1 VSVRESKMKNIYTI
15 ATAAKMLAGSLVLSL
30 SLAAQA
36 DNNIEEVLVSA
47 SLLPISAT
55 RSANAITVI
64 DSEQLKNRAAI
75 SVSDL
80 LRDIPGLAVSRSG
93 VQGSQTQIRVRG
105 AEANHLLVLI
115 DGVEAND
122 PSQSDELNWGTLT
135 TSDIE
140 RVEVIRGPQ
149 SAMRGS
155 DAMAGVVNIIT
166 RSADQ
171 PFSAKVFAEA
181 GSFSTNK
188 LGLNVGHKAEKY
200 DVSLGVTELE
210 SKGDNIILNTGTNDN
225 DGYKNTSINFK
236 AGVDASDELRLTLSL
251 SQSDGFSEYDDEYA
265 AKIGTDF
272 HNEFNDLLHSDFD
285 RFSSRVNA
293 QYASADGKWNHKIS
307 LSESQFENN
316 NFKYTSDGVVVA
328 NGATESKRQDYQY
341 IGSRLWEAFDQQV
354 SLLLERETEEYKQ
367 SGGWAMG
374 NDANKV
380 VDRDTDSIAL
390 EYRVDPVDKLTLA
403 VGARR
408 DNNDTFEDANTWKLE
423 GVYRLDDSTRFRAAS
438 GTAIKNPTFS
448 ELYGIFSGFES
459 NPDLAAEQ
467 SQSWELGIDKDL
479 LDKRLEIKATYFNA
493 KLDNEIS
500 SKCIRGCTDD
510 DWSNDIYQPYNISG
524 ISRQQG
530 LELASSWFVN
540 ESVVMDA
547 SYTYTDSTQ
556 NGVDEIRRARHL
568 GSLNLRWRV
577 QDNLTINANAQ
588 HNGTQTDLYGVIL
601 DAFTLVNV
609 NANFNATD
617 KLDLYLRLDN
627 LFDEDYQEVSGYQ
640 TLGFGASLGLRYSL

>member
-1 VSVRESKMKNIYTI
+1 MKKLFPI
-15 ATAAKMLAGSLVLSL
+15 ATVLTGSLITALL
-30 SLAAQA
+30 PIATQA
-36 DNNIEEVLVSA
+36 DNQIEEVLVSA
-47 SLLPISAT
+47 SLLPIAAA

-80 LRDIPGLAVSRSG
+80 LRDLPGLAVSRSG
-93 VQGSQTQIRVRG
+93 VQGSLTQIRVRG

-115 DGVEAND
+115 DGVEVND
-122 PSQSDELNWGTLT
+122 PSRSDELNWGTLT

-140 RVEVIRGPQ
+140 RIEVIRGPQ

-171 PFSAKVFAEA
+171 PFSAKVFAES

-188 LGLNVGHKAEKY
+188 LGISIGHKAEKY

-210 SKGDNIILNTGTNDN
+210 SAGDNIILNTGTNDN

-236 AGVDASDELRLTLSL
+236 AGVDASDELRVTLSL

-265 AKIGTDF
+265 DKIGTDF

-293 QYASADGKWNHKIS
+293 QYASADGKWSHKVS

-328 NGATESKRQDYQY
+328 NGATESNRQDYQY
-341 IGSRLWEAFDQQV
+341 VGSRLWEALDQQV

-367 SGGWAMG
+367 SGGWATG
-374 NDANKV
+374 SDANKV

-403 VGARR
+403 VGARQ
-408 DNNDTFEDANTWKLE
+408 DNNDTFEDANTWKFE
-423 GVYRLDDSTRFRAAS
+423 GIYRLDESTRLRAAS
-438 GTAIKNPTFS
+438 GTAIKNPTFT
-448 ELYGIFSGFES
+448 ELYGIFSGFLS
-459 NPDLAAEQ
+459 NPDLISEQ
-467 SQSWELGIDKDL
+467 SRSWELGVDKDL
-479 LDKRLEIKATYFNA
+479 LDDRLEIKATYFNA
-493 KLDNEIS
+493 KLKNEIG
-500 SKCIRGCTDD
+500 SKSECIENCT
-510 DWSNDIYQPYNISG
+510 NDVWVTQPVNISG
-524 ISRQQG
+524 ISRQKG
-530 LELASSWFVN
+530 LELTSSWLVSESFVLN
-540 ESVVMDA
+540 A

-556 NGVDEIRRARHL
+556 NGVDEIRRANNL
-568 GSLNLRWRV
+568 GSLNLLWRA
-577 QDNLTINANAQ
+577 QDNLRVNVNAQ
-588 HNGTQTDLYGVIL
+588 HNGTQTDIGGVIL

-627 LFDEDYQEVSGYQ
+627 LFDEDYQEVFGYQ
-640 TLGFGASLGLRYSL
+640 TLGFGASFGLRYSL

>member
-1 VSVRESKMKNIYTI
+1 MKKTHTI
-15 ATAAKMLAGSLVLSL
+15 ATATKLLAGTLLL
-30 SLAAQA
+30 TLPLAAQA
-36 DNNIEEVLVSA
+36 EENIEEVLVSA
-47 SLLPISAT
+47 SLLPIATT
-55 RSANAITVI
+55 RSANAINVI

-140 RVEVIRGPQ
+140 RIEVIRGPQ

-171 PFSAKVFAEA
+171 PFSAKVLAET

-188 LGLNVGHKAEKY
+188 IGLSIGHKADKY
-200 DVSLGVTELE
+200 DVSLGVTDLE
-210 SKGDNIILNTGTNDN
+210 SEGDNIISGTGTNDN
-225 DGYKNTSINFK
+225 DGYENTSINFK

-293 QYASADGKWNHKIS
+293 QYASADGKWNHKVS

-316 NFKYTSDGVVVA
+316 NFKYTSDGDVVA
-328 NGATESKRQDYQY
+328 NGATESNRQDYQY
-341 IGSRLWEAFDQQV
+341 IGSRLWEALDQQI

-367 SGGWAMG
+367 SGGWATG
-374 NDANKV
+374 SDANKV

-403 VGARR
+403 VGARQ
-408 DNNDTFEDANTWKLE
+408 DNNDTFEDADTWKFE
-423 GVYRLDDSTRFRAAS
+423 GVYRLDENTRFRVAS

-448 ELYGIFSGFES
+448 ELYGIYSGFLA
-459 NPDLAAEQ
+459 NPDLISEQ
-467 SQSWELGIDKDL
+467 SKSWEFGVDKTL
-479 LDKRLEIKATYFNA
+479 LDERLEIKATYFNA
-493 KLDNEIS
+493 KLENEIG
-500 SKCIRGCTDD
+500 SKSECIENCANADWMDD
-510 DWSNDIYQPYNISG
+510 VWVTQPINISG
-524 ISRQQG
+524 TSRQKG
-530 LELASSWFVN
+530 LELTSSWLVS
-540 ESVVMDA
+540 ESFALDA

-556 NGVDEIRRARHL
+556 NGVDEIRRARNL
-568 GSLNLRWRV
+568 GSLNLLWRA

-588 HNGTQTDLYGVIL
+588 HNGTQTDIGGVTL
-601 DAFTLVNV
+601 NAFTLVNV

-627 LFDEDYQEVSGYQ
+627 LFDEDYQEVTGYQ

>member
-1 VSVRESKMKNIYTI
+1 MKKTHTI
-15 ATAAKMLAGSLVLSL
+15 ATATKVLAGTLLL
-30 SLAAQA
+30 TLPLAAQA
-36 DNNIEEVLVSA
+36 EENIEEVLVSA
-47 SLLPISAT
+47 SLLPIATT
-55 RSANAITVI
+55 RSANAINVI

-75 SVSDL
+75 SVGDL

-140 RVEVIRGPQ
+140 RIEVIRGPQ

-166 RSADQ
+166 RSAEQ
-171 PFSAKVFAEA
+171 PFSAKVFAET

-188 LGLNVGHKAEKY
+188 IGLSIGHKADKY
-200 DVSLGVTELE
+200 DVSLGVTDLE
-210 SKGDNIILNTGTNDN
+210 SEGDNIISGTGTNDN
-225 DGYKNTSINFK
+225 DGYENTSINFK
-236 AGVDASDELRLTLSL
+236 AGVDASDELRLTVSIG
-251 SQSDGFSEYDDEYA
+251 QSDGVSEYDDEYA
-265 AKIGTDF
+265 AKIGTEF

-293 QYASADGKWNHKIS
+293 QYVSANGKWNHKIS
-307 LSESQFENN
+307 LSESQFENS
-316 NFKYTSDGVVVA
+316 NFKYTSDGVAVA
-328 NGATESKRQDYQY
+328 NGATESNRQGYQY
-341 IGSRLWEAFDQQV
+341 VGSRLWEALDQQI

-367 SGGWAMG
+367 SGGWATG
-374 NDANKV
+374 SDANKV

-403 VGARR
+403 VGARQ
-408 DNNDTFEDANTWKLE
+408 DNNDTFEDADTWKFE
-423 GVYRLDDSTRFRAAS
+423 GVYRLDKNTRFRVAS

-448 ELYGIFSGFES
+448 ELYGIYSGFLA
-459 NPDLAAEQ
+459 NPDLISEQ
-467 SQSWELGIDKDL
+467 SKSWEFGVDKAL
-479 LDKRLEIKATYFNA
+479 LDDRLEIKATYFNA
-493 KLDNEIS
+493 KLENEIG
-500 SKCIRGCTDD
+500 SKSECIENCANADWMDD
-510 DWSNDIYQPYNISG
+510 VWVTQPINISG
-524 ISRQQG
+524 ISRQKG
-530 LELASSWFVN
+530 LELTSSWLVSESFVL
-540 ESVVMDA
+540 DA

-568 GSLNLRWRV
+568 GSLNLLWRA

-588 HNGTQTDLYGVIL
+588 HNGTQTDIGGVTL

-627 LFDEDYQEVSGYQ
+627 LFDEDYQEVFGYQ

>member
-1 VSVRESKMKNIYTI
+1 MKKIPTI
-15 ATAAKMLAGSLVLSL
+15 ATVAKMLAGSLLLSL
-30 SLAAQA
+30 PLATQA
-36 DNNIEEVLVSA
+36 DENIEEVLVSA
-47 SLLPISAT
+47 SLLPIAAT

-64 DSEQLKNRAAI
+64 DSEQLKNRAAN

-140 RVEVIRGPQ
+140 RIEVIRGPQ

-171 PFSAKVFAEA
+171 PFNAKVFAEA

-188 LGLNVGHKAEKY
+188 LGLSVGHKAEKY

-210 SKGDNIILNTGTNDN
+210 SAGDNIILNTGTNDN
-225 DGYKNTSINFK
+225 DGYQNTSINFK

-293 QYASADGKWNHKIS
+293 QYASADGKWSHKVS

-328 NGATESKRQDYQY
+328 NGATESNRQGYQY
-341 IGSRLWEAFDQQV
+341 IGSRLWEALDQQV

-367 SGGWAMG
+367 SGGWATG
-374 NDANKV
+374 SDANKV

-403 VGARR
+403 VGARQ

-459 NPDLAAEQ
+459 NPDLATEQ
-467 SQSWELGIDKDL
+467 SQSWELGVDKAL
-479 LDKRLEIKATYFNA
+479 LDDRLEIKATYFNA

-500 SKCIRGCTDD
+500 SKCIRNCTDD
-510 DWSNDIYQPYNISG
+510 NWSNDIYQPYNISG

-540 ESVVMDA
+540 ESVVLDA

-568 GSLNLRWRV
+568 GSLNLLWRAK
-577 QDNLTINANAQ
+577 DNLTINANAQ

-609 NANFNATD
+609 NASFNATD

-627 LFDEDYQEVSGYQ
+627 LFDEDYQEVFGYQ
-640 TLGFGASLGLRYSL
+640 TLGFGASFGLRYSL

>member
-1 VSVRESKMKNIYTI
+1 MKKIPTI
-15 ATAAKMLAGSLVLSL
+15 ATVAKMLAGSLLLSL
-30 SLAAQA
+30 PLATQA
-36 DNNIEEVLVSA
+36 DENIEEVLVSA
-47 SLLPISAT
+47 SLLPIAAT

-64 DSEQLKNRAAI
+64 DSEQLKNRAAN

-140 RVEVIRGPQ
+140 RIEVIRGPQ

-171 PFSAKVFAEA
+171 PFNAKVFAEA

-188 LGLNVGHKAEKY
+188 LGLSVGHKAEKY

-210 SKGDNIILNTGTNDN
+210 SAGDNIILNTGTNDN
-225 DGYKNTSINFK
+225 DGYQNTSINFK

-293 QYASADGKWNHKIS
+293 QYASADGKWSHKVS

-328 NGATESKRQDYQY
+328 NGATESNRQGYQY
-341 IGSRLWEAFDQQV
+341 IGSRLWEALDQQV

-367 SGGWAMG
+367 SGGWASG
-374 NDANKV
+374 SDANKF

-403 VGARR
+403 VGARQ
-408 DNNDTFEDANTWKLE
+408 DNNDTFEDANTWKFE
-423 GVYRLDDSTRFRAAS
+423 GVYRLDDSTRLRAAS

-459 NPDLAAEQ
+459 NPDLATEQ
-467 SQSWELGIDKDL
+467 SQSWELGVDKAL
-479 LDKRLEIKATYFNA
+479 LDDRLEIKATYFNA

-500 SKCIRGCTDD
+500 SKCIRNCTDD
-510 DWSNDIYQPYNISG
+510 NWSNDIYQPYNISG

-540 ESVVMDA
+540 ESVVLDA

-568 GSLNLRWRV
+568 GSLNLLWRAK
-577 QDNLTINANAQ
+577 DNLTINANAQ

-609 NANFNATD
+609 NASFNATD

-627 LFDEDYQEVSGYQ
+627 LFDEDYQEVFGYQ
-640 TLGFGASLGLRYSL
+640 TLGFGASFGLRYSL

>member
-1 VSVRESKMKNIYTI
+1 MKKTHTI
-15 ATAAKMLAGSLVLSL
+15 ATATKVLAGTLLL
-30 SLAAQA
+30 TLPLAAQA
-36 DNNIEEVLVSA
+36 EENIEEVLVSA
-47 SLLPISAT
+47 SLLPIATT
-55 RSANAITVI
+55 RSANAINVI

-140 RVEVIRGPQ
+140 RIEVIRGPQ

-166 RSADQ
+166 RSAEQ
-171 PFSAKVFAEA
+171 PFSAKVFAET

-188 LGLNVGHKAEKY
+188 IGLSIGHKADKY
-200 DVSLGVTELE
+200 DVSLGVTDLE
-210 SKGDNIILNTGTNDN
+210 SEGDNIISGTGTNDN
-225 DGYKNTSINFK
+225 DGYENTSINFK
-236 AGVDASDELRLTLSL
+236 ASVDASDELRLTLSIG
-251 SQSDGFSEYDDEYA
+251 QSDGVSEYDEYA
-265 AKIGTDF
+265 AKIGTEF

-293 QYASADGKWNHKIS
+293 QYVSANGKWNHKIS
-307 LSESQFENN
+307 LSEAQFENN
-316 NFKYTSDGVVVA
+316 NFKYTSDGVAVA
-328 NGATESKRQDYQY
+328 NGATESNRQGYQY
-341 IGSRLWEAFDQQV
+341 VGSRLWEASDQQI

-374 NDANKV
+374 SDANKV

-390 EYRVDPVDKLTLA
+390 EYRVDPVDKLTLS
-403 VGARR
+403 VGARQ
-408 DNNDTFEDANTWKLE
+408 DNNDTFEDADTWKFE
-423 GVYRLDDSTRFRAAS
+423 GVYRLDENTRFRVAS

-448 ELYGIFSGFES
+448 ELYGIYSGFLA
-459 NPDLAAEQ
+459 NPDLISEQ
-467 SQSWELGIDKDL
+467 SKSWEFGVDKAL
-479 LDKRLEIKATYFNA
+479 LDDRLEIKATYFNA
-493 KLDNEIS
+493 KLENEIG
-500 SKCIRGCTDD
+500 SKSECIENCANADWMDD
-510 DWSNDIYQPYNISG
+510 VWVTQPINISG
-524 ISRQQG
+524 TSRQKG
-530 LELASSWFVN
+530 LELTSSWLVSESFVL
-540 ESVVMDA
+540 DA

-556 NGVDEIRRARHL
+556 NGVDEIRRARNL
-568 GSLNLRWRV
+568 GSLNLLWRA

-588 HNGTQTDLYGVIL
+588 HNGAQTDIGGVTL

-627 LFDEDYQEVSGYQ
+627 LFDEDYQEVFGYQ

>member
-1 VSVRESKMKNIYTI
+1 MKKTHTI
-15 ATAAKMLAGSLVLSL
+15 ATATKLLAGTLLL
-30 SLAAQA
+30 TLPLAAQA
-36 DNNIEEVLVSA
+36 EENIEEVLVSA
-47 SLLPISAT
+47 SLLPIATT
-55 RSANAITVI
+55 RSANAINVI

-140 RVEVIRGPQ
+140 RIEVIRGPQ

-171 PFSAKVFAEA
+171 PFNAKVFAEA

-188 LGLNVGHKAEKY
+188 LGLSVGHKAEKY

-210 SKGDNIILNTGTNDN
+210 SAGDNIILNTGTNDN
-225 DGYKNTSINFK
+225 DGYQNTSINFK

-251 SQSDGFSEYDDEYA
+251 SKSDGFSEYDDEYA

-293 QYASADGKWNHKIS
+293 QYASADGKWSHKVS

-328 NGATESKRQDYQY
+328 NGATESNRQGYQY
-341 IGSRLWEAFDQQV
+341 IGSRLWEALDQQV

-367 SGGWAMG
+367 SGGWASG
-374 NDANKV
+374 SDANKF

-403 VGARR
+403 VGARQ
-408 DNNDTFEDANTWKLE
+408 DNNDTFEDANTWKFE
-423 GVYRLDDSTRFRAAS
+423 GVYRLDDSTRLRAAS

-459 NPDLAAEQ
+459 NPDLATEQ
-467 SQSWELGIDKDL
+467 SQSWELGVDKAL
-479 LDKRLEIKATYFNA
+479 LDDRLEIKATYFNA

-500 SKCIRGCTDD
+500 SKCIRDCTDD
-510 DWSNDIYQPYNISG
+510 NWSNDIYQPYNISG

-540 ESVVMDA
+540 ESVVLDA

-568 GSLNLRWRV
+568 GSLNLLWRAK
-577 QDNLTINANAQ
+577 DNLTINANAQ
-588 HNGTQTDLYGVIL
+588 HNGTQTDLYEVIL

-640 TLGFGASLGLRYSL
+640 TLGFGASFGLRYSL

>member
-1 VSVRESKMKNIYTI
+1 MKKIQTI
-15 ATAAKMLAGSLVLSL
+15 ATVITGSLLFTLPFAV
-30 SLAAQA
+30 QA
-36 DNNIEEVLVSA
+36 HDHVEEVLVSA
-47 SLLPISAT
+47 SLVPIAAT

-64 DSEQLKNRAAI
+64 DSEQLKNRATL

-135 TSDIE
+135 ASDIE
-140 RVEVIRGPQ
+140 RIEVIRGPQ

-188 LGLNVGHKAEKY
+188 LGLSVGHKAEKY

-210 SKGDNIILNTGTNDN
+210 SEGDNIILNTGTNDN

-236 AGVDASDELRLTLSL
+236 AGVDASDELRVTLSL

-265 AKIGTDF
+265 DKIGTDF

-293 QYASADGKWNHKIS
+293 QYASADGKWSHKVS

-328 NGATESKRQDYQY
+328 NGATESNRQDYQY
-341 IGSRLWEAFDQQV
+341 VGSRLWEALDQQV

-367 SGGWAMG
+367 SGGWATG
-374 NDANKV
+374 SDANKV

-403 VGARR
+403 VGARQ
-408 DNNDTFEDANTWKLE
+408 DNNDTFEDANTWKFE
-423 GVYRLDDSTRFRAAS
+423 GIYRLDESTRLRAAS
-438 GTAIKNPTFS
+438 GTAIKNPTFT
-448 ELYGIFSGFES
+448 ELYGIFSGFLS
-459 NPDLAAEQ
+459 NPDLISEQ
-467 SQSWELGIDKDL
+467 SRSWELGVDKDL
-479 LDKRLEIKATYFNA
+479 LDDRLEIKATYFNA
-493 KLDNEIS
+493 KLKNEIG
-500 SKCIRGCTDD
+500 SKSECIENCT
-510 DWSNDIYQPYNISG
+510 NDVWVTQPVNISG
-524 ISRQQG
+524 ISRQKG
-530 LELASSWFVN
+530 LELTSSWLVSESFVLN
-540 ESVVMDA
+540 A

-556 NGVDEIRRARHL
+556 NGVDEIRRANNL
-568 GSLNLRWRV
+568 GSLNLLWRA
-577 QDNLTINANAQ
+577 QDNLRVNVNAQ
-588 HNGTQTDLYGVIL
+588 HNGTQTDIGGVIL

-627 LFDEDYQEVSGYQ
+627 LFDEDYQEVFGYQ
-640 TLGFGASLGLRYSL
+640 TLGFGASFGLRYSL

>member
-1 VSVRESKMKNIYTI
+1 MKKIPTI
-15 ATAAKMLAGSLVLSL
+15 ATATKVLAGSLLL
-30 SLAAQA
+30 TLPLAAQA
-36 DNNIEEVLVSA
+36 DENIEEVLVSA
-47 SLLPISAT
+47 SLVPIAAT

-80 LRDIPGLAVSRSG
+80 LRDVPGLAVSRSG

-122 PSQSDELNWGTLT
+122 PSQSDELNWGTLI

-140 RVEVIRGPQ
+140 RIEVIRGPQ

-166 RSADQ
+166 RRVDQ

-188 LGLNVGHKAEKY
+188 LGLSVGHKAEKY

-210 SKGDNIILNTGTNDN
+210 SEGDNIILNTGTNDN

-293 QYASADGKWNHKIS
+293 QFASADGKWNHKVS

-328 NGATESKRQDYQY
+328 NGATESNRQDYQY
-341 IGSRLWEAFDQQV
+341 IGSRLWEALDQQI

-367 SGGWAMG
+367 SGGWATG
-374 NDANKV
+374 SDANKV
-380 VDRDTDSIAL
+380 VYRDTDSIAL

-403 VGARR
+403 VGARQ
-408 DNNDTFEDANTWKLE
+408 DNNDTFEDADTWKLE
-423 GVYRLDDSTRFRAAS
+423 GVYRLDDSTRLRAAS

-459 NPDLAAEQ
+459 NPDLATEQ
-467 SQSWELGIDKDL
+467 SQSWELGIDKAL
-479 LDKRLEIKATYFNA
+479 LDDRLEIKATYFNA

-500 SKCIRGCTDD
+500 SKCIKNCADGN
-510 DWSNDIYQPYNISG
+510 WSNDIYQPYNISG
-524 ISRQQG
+524 ISRQKG
-530 LELASSWFVN
+530 LELTSSWLAN
-540 ESVVMDA
+540 EAVVLDA

-556 NGVDEIRRARHL
+556 NGVDETRRARHL
-568 GSLNLRWRV
+568 GSLNLLWRA

-588 HNGTQTDLYGVIL
+588 HNGTQTDIGSVTL

-617 KLDLYLRLDN
+617 NLDIYLRLDN
-627 LFDEDYQEVSGYQ
+627 LLDEDYQEVFGYQ
-640 TLGFGASLGLRYSL
+640 TLGFGASFGLRYSL

>member
-1 VSVRESKMKNIYTI
+1 MKKTHTI
-15 ATAAKMLAGSLVLSL
+15 ATATKVLAGTLLL
-30 SLAAQA
+30 TLPLAAQA
-36 DNNIEEVLVSA
+36 EENIEEVLVSA
-47 SLLPISAT
+47 SLLPIATT
-55 RSANAITVI
+55 RSANAINVI

-75 SVSDL
+75 SVGDL

-140 RVEVIRGPQ
+140 RIEVIRGPQ

-166 RSADQ
+166 RSAEQ
-171 PFSAKVFAEA
+171 PFSAKVFAET

-188 LGLNVGHKAEKY
+188 IGLSIGHKADKY
-200 DVSLGVTELE
+200 DVSLGVTDLE
-210 SKGDNIILNTGTNDN
+210 SEGDNIISGTGTNDN
-225 DGYKNTSINFK
+225 DGYENTSINFK
-236 AGVDASDELRLTLSL
+236 ASVDASDELRLTLSIG
-251 SQSDGFSEYDDEYA
+251 QSDGVSEYDDEYA
-265 AKIGTDF
+265 AKIGTEF

-293 QYASADGKWNHKIS
+293 QYVSANGKWNHKIS
-307 LSESQFENN
+307 LSESQFENS
-316 NFKYTSDGVVVA
+316 NFKYTSDGVAVA
-328 NGATESKRQDYQY
+328 NGATESNRQNYQY
-341 IGSRLWEAFDQQV
+341 VGSRLWEALDQQI

-367 SGGWAMG
+367 SGGWATG
-374 NDANKV
+374 RDANKV
-380 VDRDTDSIAL
+380 VDRDTDSVAL

-403 VGARR
+403 VGARQ
-408 DNNDTFEDANTWKLE
+408 DNNDTFEDADTWKFE
-423 GVYRLDDSTRFRAAS
+423 GVYRLDENTRFRVAS

-448 ELYGIFSGFES
+448 ELYGIYSGFLA
-459 NPDLAAEQ
+459 NPDLISEQ
-467 SQSWELGIDKDL
+467 SKSWEFGFDKAL
-479 LDKRLEIKATYFNA
+479 LDDRLEIKATYFNA
-493 KLDNEIS
+493 KLENEIG
-500 SKCIRGCTDD
+500 SKSECIENCANADWMDD
-510 DWSNDIYQPYNISG
+510 VWVTQPINISG
-524 ISRQQG
+524 TSRQKG
-530 LELASSWFVN
+530 LELTSSWLVSESFVL
-540 ESVVMDA
+540 DA

-556 NGVDEIRRARHL
+556 NGVDEIRRARNL
-568 GSLNLRWRV
+568 GSLNLLWRA
-577 QDNLTINANAQ
+577 QDNLAINANAQ
-588 HNGTQTDLYGVIL
+588 HNGAQTDIGGVTL

-627 LFDEDYQEVSGYQ
+627 LFDEDYQEVFGYQ

>member
-1 VSVRESKMKNIYTI
+1 MKKTHTI
-15 ATAAKMLAGSLVLSL
+15 ATATKVLAGTLLL
-30 SLAAQA
+30 TLPLAAQA
-36 DNNIEEVLVSA
+36 EENIEEVLVSA
-47 SLLPISAT
+47 SLLPIATT
-55 RSANAITVI
+55 RSANAINVI

-140 RVEVIRGPQ
+140 RIEVIRGPQ

-166 RSADQ
+166 RSAEQ
-171 PFSAKVFAEA
+171 PFSAKVFAET

-188 LGLNVGHKAEKY
+188 IGLSIGHKADKY
-200 DVSLGVTELE
+200 DVSLGVTDLE
-210 SKGDNIILNTGTNDN
+210 SEGDNIISGTGTNDN
-225 DGYKNTSINFK
+225 DGYENTSINFK
-236 AGVDASDELRLTLSL
+236 ASVDASDELRLTLSIG
-251 SQSDGFSEYDDEYA
+251 QSDGVSEYDDEYA
-265 AKIGTDF
+265 AKIGTEF

-293 QYASADGKWNHKIS
+293 QYVSANGKWNHKIS
-307 LSESQFENN
+307 LSEAQFENN
-316 NFKYTSDGVVVA
+316 NFKYTSDGAAVA
-328 NGATESKRQDYQY
+328 NGATESNRQGYQY
-341 IGSRLWEAFDQQV
+341 VGSRLWEALDQQI

-367 SGGWAMG
+367 SGGWATG
-374 NDANKV
+374 SDANKV

-403 VGARR
+403 VGARQ
-408 DNNDTFEDANTWKLE
+408 DNNDTFEDADTWKFE
-423 GVYRLDDSTRFRAAS
+423 GVYRLDENTRFRVAS

-448 ELYGIFSGFES
+448 ELYGIYSGFLA
-459 NPDLAAEQ
+459 NPDLISEQ
-467 SQSWELGIDKDL
+467 SKSWEFGVDKAL
-479 LDKRLEIKATYFNA
+479 LDDRLEIKATYFNA
-493 KLDNEIS
+493 KLENEIG
-500 SKCIRGCTDD
+500 SKSECIENCANADWMDD
-510 DWSNDIYQPYNISG
+510 VWVTQPINISG
-524 ISRQQG
+524 TSRQKG
-530 LELASSWFVN
+530 LELTSSWLVSESFVL
-540 ESVVMDA
+540 DA

-556 NGVDEIRRARHL
+556 NGVDEIRRARNL
-568 GSLNLRWRV
+568 GSLNLLWRA

-588 HNGTQTDLYGVIL
+588 HNGAQTDIGGVTL

-627 LFDEDYQEVSGYQ
+627 LFDEDYQEVFGYQ

>member
-1 VSVRESKMKNIYTI
+1 MKKLYSI
-15 ATAAKMLAGSLVLSL
+15 ATVLTGSLLTAL
-30 SLAAQA
+30 PFAAQA
-36 DNNIEEVLVSA
+36 DKKIEEVLVSA
-47 SLLPISAT
+47 SLIPIAAT

-64 DSEQLKNRAAI
+64 DSEQLKNRAAV

-80 LRDIPGLAVSRSG
+80 LRDVPGLAVSRSG

-135 TSDIE
+135 ASDIE
-140 RVEVIRGPQ
+140 RIEVIRGPQ

-188 LGLNVGHKAEKY
+188 LGFSVGHKAEKY

-210 SKGDNIILNTGTNDN
+210 SEGDNIILNRGTNDN

-236 AGVDASDELRLTLSL
+236 AGVDASDELKLTLSL
-251 SQSDGFSEYDDEYA
+251 SQSDDVSEYDDEYA
-265 AKIGTDF
+265 AEIGKEF
-272 HNEFNDLLHSDFD
+272 YHEFNDLLQSDFD
-285 RFSSRVNA
+285 RFTSRVNA
-293 QYASADGKWNHKIS
+293 QYVSADGKWNHKIS

-316 NFKYTSDGVVVA
+316 NSMSTADGVVVA
-328 NGATESKRQDYQY
+328 NGATESNRKDYQY
-341 IGSRLWEAFDQQV
+341 VGSRLWEAFDQQV

-367 SGGWAMG
+367 SGGYASG

-390 EYRVDPVDKLTLA
+390 EYRVDPVDKITLA
-403 VGARR
+403 VGARQ

-459 NPDLAAEQ
+459 NPVLATEQ
-467 SQSWELGIDKDL
+467 SQSWELGADKDL

-500 SKCIRGCTDD
+500 SKCIRFCKDGAWWT
-510 DWSNDIYQPYNISG
+510 NINQPYNISG

-540 ESVVMDA
+540 ESVVLDA

-568 GSLNLRWRV
+568 GSLNLLWRV

-588 HNGTQTDLYGVIL
+588 HNGTQTDLYEVIL

-609 NANFNATD
+609 NANLNATD

-627 LFDEDYQEVSGYQ
+627 LFDEDYQEVFGYQ
-640 TLGFGASLGLRYSL
+640 TLGFGASFGLRYSL

>member
-1 VSVRESKMKNIYTI
+1 MKNIYTI
-15 ATAAKMLAGSLVLSL
+15 ATVLAGSLITALPF
-30 SLAAQA
+30 AAQA
-36 DNNIEEVLVSA
+36 EENIEEVLVSA
-47 SLLPISAT
+47 SLLPIAAT

-135 TSDIE
+135 ASDIE
-140 RVEVIRGPQ
+140 RIEVIRGPQ

-181 GSFSTNK
+181 GSFSTDK
-188 LGLNVGHKAEKY
+188 LGFSVGHKAERY
-200 DVSLGVTELE
+200 DVSLGVSDIKSE
-210 SKGDNIILNTGTNDN
+210 GDNIIANTGTNDD
-225 DGYKNTSINFK
+225 DGYENTSINFK
-236 AGVDASDELRLTLSL
+236 AGVDVSDELRLGVSL
-251 SQSDGFSEYDDEYA
+251 RHSDGVSEYDDEYA

-272 HNEFNDLLHSDFD
+272 HDQFNDLLHSDFD
-285 RFSSRVNA
+285 RLSSSVNA
-293 QYASADGKWNHKIS
+293 QFTSADGKWNHRAS
-307 LSESQFENN
+307 LSESRFNNN
-316 NFKYTSDGVVVA
+316 NFKYTANGISP
-328 NGATESKRQDYQY
+328 NGATESNKQDYQY
-341 IGSRLWEAFDQQV
+341 VGSRLWEALEQQV
-354 SLLLERETEEYKQ
+354 SLLLEQENEEFKQ
-367 SGGWAMG
+367 LGGFTNG
-374 NDANKV
+374 RDANKFLA
-380 VDRDTDSIAL
+380 RNTNSIAF
-390 EYRVDPVDKLTLA
+390 EYRVDPVDQVTLA
-403 VGARR
+403 IGGRHD
-408 DNNDTFEDANTWKLE
+408 DNSVFDDAETWKFE
-423 GVYRLDDSTRFRAAS
+423 GIYRLDESTRFRAAA
-438 GTAIKNPTFS
+438 GTAIKNPTFG
-448 ELYGIFSGFES
+448 ELYGIYSGFQS
-459 NPDLAAEQ
+459 NSDLTPEQ
-467 SQSWELGIDKDL
+467 SQSWELGVDKAL
-479 LDKRLEIKATYFNA
+479 LDDRLEVKATYFNA
-493 KLDNEIS
+493 KLENEIS

-510 DWSNDIYQPYNISG
+510 NWSNDIYQPYNISG

-540 ESVVMDA
+540 ESVVLDA

-568 GSLNLRWRV
+568 GSLNLLWRV

-609 NANFNATD
+609 NASFNATD

-627 LFDEDYQEVSGYQ
+627 LFDEDYQEVFGYQ
-640 TLGFGASLGLRYSL
+640 TLGFGASFGLRYSL